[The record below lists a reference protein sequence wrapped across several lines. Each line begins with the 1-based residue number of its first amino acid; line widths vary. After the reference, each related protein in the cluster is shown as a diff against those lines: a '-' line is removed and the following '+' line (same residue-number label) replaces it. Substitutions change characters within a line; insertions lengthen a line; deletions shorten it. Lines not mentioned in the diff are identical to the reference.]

1 MNQWTR
7 PQSLANI
14 YIGNLG
20 MLLLKI
26 KTFRLQVGQSVLS
39 PRVNVVNYKDKFPDI
54 CNVREED
61 VASLGQGGCVYLLW
75 WMLQCSFDTT
85 KINLTA

>member
-1 MNQWTR
+1 
-7 PQSLANI
+7 
-14 YIGNLG
+14 

-54 CNVREED
+54 CVALEED
-61 VASLGQGGCVYLLW
+61 VAILGQGGCVYLLW
-75 WMLQCSFDTT
+75 WMLQWSFDTT
-85 KINLTA
+85 KINLTS